1 MVLGANWRLANAKS
15 SMVHESNPDAECM
28 DEIER
33 TERKRNAQA
42 TSHRQSC
49 FVTRCVFFVGRA
61 DFDFFLRLE
70 NTASFINARRHAGSS
85 QLCLLALS
93 RSDRRSLAL
102 LCCAVL
108 AEQRKQQN
116 SGKFPANILVGNFRL
131 RMAMRREKISTI
143 PSEAGEI

>member
-1 MVLGANWRLANAKS
+1 MYSYVCARRFATLAHKEELNKMRMMKRTGRSTVLGANWRLANAKS

-33 TERKRNAQA
+33 TERKSNAQA

-102 LCCAVL
+102 LCCPLL
-108 AEQRKQQN
+108 AEQRK
-116 SGKFPANILVGNFRL
+116 
-131 RMAMRREKISTI
+131 
-143 PSEAGEI
+143 